1 MIIKASNA
9 NQVNWKSVNVNSSL
23 PKGLE
28 KLNELAHNMWWS
40 WNHECRDLF
49 QSIDEV
55 AWKECDKN
63 PVKLLSNLSYEKM
76 EELLKDK
83 ELMARMDSVYQQF
96 RDYMDVKPN
105 SNRPSVAYFC
115 MEYG

>member
-40 WNHECRDLF
+40 WSHSARSLF
-49 QSIDEV
+49 RSLDEPLYE
-55 AWKECDKN
+55 ECDGN
-63 PVKLLSNLSYEKM
+63 PVLLLERLSFEKM
-76 EELLKDK
+76 EKLAKDK
-83 ELMARMDSVYQQF
+83 AVIKKIYHRS
-96 RDYMDVKPN
+96 
-105 SNRPSVAYFC
+105 
-115 MEYG
+115 